1 MNSLNYAIENGIID
15 LNTIQS
21 QINMTKKQQYVKNHE
36 SKVWQSTDGKWYTY
50 LPKLDKKILIKR
62 KTKEELEDAIG
73 DFYINQEKEPTLHD
87 VFQDWIDYKLSLN
100 EIKKGTYDRYINV
113 YKKFFLN
120 TQLNEYKFKD
130 IDEEILDTFIRKTIT
145 KYKLTNKSYSNLR
158 IIIIGM
164 FKYAK
169 RRGYTSI
176 SISTFFKDMELSRR
190 VFARNVKSK
199 ESQVFSQE
207 EIPIIIEWLKKHPS
221 VQNYGIVLTFQTGI
235 REGELVGLK
244 YSDIVGKVIHI
255 QRQEIKY
262 KDANTNKNV
271 REIVD
276 YVKSEAGNR
285 YLILPPQALE
295 TIANIKKLNPFG
307 EYMMMSNNKR
317 INAQSFNDYLY
328 KACDGC
334 GLPKRSMHKIRK
346 TYGTT
351 LIDSGAEDSL
361 IMSQMGH
368 SDISTTRKYYYY
380 SNKSLEYNEKQIE
393 NAISF

>member
-1 MNSLNYAIENGIID
+1 MYD
-15 LNTIQS
+15 
-21 QINMTKKQQYVKNHE
+21 
-36 SKVWQSTDGKWYTY
+36 YTFGD
-50 LPKLDKKILIKR
+50 KDNVLDFNI
-62 KTKEELEDAIG
+62 
-73 DFYINQEKEPTLHD
+73 F
-87 VFQDWIDYKLSLN
+87 
-100 EIKKGTYDRYINV
+100 
-113 YKKFFLN
+113 
-120 TQLNEYKFKD
+120 
-130 IDEEILDTFIRKTIT
+130 
-145 KYKLTNKSYSNLR
+145 
-158 IIIIGM
+158 
-164 FKYAK
+164 
-169 RRGYTSI
+169 
-176 SISTFFKDMELSRR
+176 
-190 VFARNVKSK
+190 
-199 ESQVFSQE
+199 
-207 EIPIIIEWLKKHPS
+207 
-221 VQNYGIVLTFQTGI
+221 
-235 REGELVGLK
+235 GLK
-244 YSDIVGKVIHI
+244 YSDIVGKVVHI

-262 KDANTNKNV
+262 KDINTNKNV

-307 EYMMMSNNKR
+307 EYMMMSDNKR

-368 SDISTTRKYYYY
+368 SDINTTRKYYYY